1 MLTLRHLKV
10 YLSGEI
16 HSGWRAAVTKGCNER
31 GLPVALSRP
40 NESHEDSDDCGP
52 IILGDEATRQNYDN
66 KSARLNL
73 IRTKTLLLDADL
85 VVVKFGDKY
94 RQWNAA
100 FEAGFAVALNKPL
113 VTLHPPEL
121 THMLK
126 EVNASALA
134 VCHHEDQ
141 LLDVLAYTIN
151 GTLPPSDI
159 RPFAQ
164 R

>member
-1 MLTLRHLKV
+1 MWRHLKV

-16 HSGWRAAVTKGCNER
+16 HSQWRATILNECKER
-31 GLPVALSRP
+31 GLPVLVMQP

-52 IILGDEATRQNYDN
+52 MILGDEVTRQNYDN
-66 KSARLNL
+66 KSAKLNL
-73 IRTKTLLLDADL
+73 IRTKTLLMDADV

-100 FEAGFAVALNKPL
+100 FEAGFAVAMNKPL

-134 VCHHEDQ
+134 VCHREDQ
-141 LLDVLAYTIN
+141 LLDVLAYTTT
-151 GTLPPSDI
+151 GALPQSTI
-159 RPFAQ
+159 TPFAN